1 MGQEML
7 AFLRRS
13 TAVKPTPASTP
24 STPSCNAAGSVP
36 SDTCPCPGQRV
47 RVEGLSKSSHYNGL
61 FARVEVRLEGGR
73 YRVVLEQDKMV
84 LSLKGD
90 NLKPV
95 DLVPVDT
102 LRAPPPPTT

>member
-1 MGQEML
+1 ML

-24 STPSCNAAGSVP
+24 STLSCNAAGIVP
-36 SDTCPCPGQRV
+36 TCPCPGQRV
-47 RVEGLSKSSHYNGL
+47 RVDGLSKSPHYNGL

-73 YRVVLEQDKMV
+73 YRVVLEQDKKV

-102 LRAPPPPTT
+102 LRAAPPPNT

>member
-1 MGQEML
+1 ML

-13 TAVKPTPASTP
+13 TSVKRTPACTP
-24 STPSCNAAGSVP
+24 STPACNAAGSVS

-47 RVEGLSKSSHYNGL
+47 RVEGLSKSPHYNGL

-73 YRVVLEQDKMV
+73 YRVVMEQGDKV
-84 LSLKGD
+84 LSLKAD
-90 NLKPV
+90 NLVVVPV

-102 LRAPPPPTT
+102 LRAPPQPAT